1 MSRRFRLY
9 LHPSIYELAPS
20 YMGIVMYVD
29 GIQNGPSD
37 DWSEALLSSAERAT
51 TTSPVS
57 AEQHP
62 HMCAWADVYRAFGA
76 RPKNYKNGCLALAS
90 RPHVPRINALV
101 DAYNAIALKHMIP
114 IGGEDWDSLQSDL
127 LRTRARGHE
136 VFFGNEA
143 HSRAETAA
151 PGEPIWLDAAGVTT
165 RRFNWRQARRTRITH
180 ETRAAYFVLDA
191 LAPYSQVQLQVG
203 AQDLQCALR
212 ARWPNA
218 VIETVVL

>member
-20 YMGIVMYVD
+20 YTGVVLYVD

-37 DWSEALLSSAERAT
+37 DWSEALLSSAERA
-51 TTSPVS
+51 VAALQAG
-57 AEQHP
+57 AENHP
-62 HMCAWADVYRAFGA
+62 HMRAWADVYRSFGA

-90 RPHVPRINALV
+90 RAQVPRINALV
-101 DAYNAIALKHMIP
+101 DAYNAMALKHMIP
-114 IGGEDWDSLQSDL
+114 IGGEDWDSLHSDL

-136 VFFGNEA
+136 LFIANEA
-143 HSRAETAA
+143 HGRVETAA
-151 PGEPIWLDAAGVTT
+151 AGEPVWLDAAGVTT
-165 RRFNWRQARRTRITH
+165 RRFNWRQAQRTRITH

-203 AQDLQCALR
+203 AEDLQRALR

-218 VIETVVL
+218 AIEMAAL